1 MGGMDP
7 WIIPGERYYYGWYAG
22 ADRQDL
28 PHHRPDGAIKAEIVE
43 RLRHNPLTAG
53 CHLRVDVK
61 QAVVI
66 LQGDV
71 ATRVAK
77 RAAGDDCWDTLGV
90 ADVSNQLSVA
100 GDSEA
105 GALHA
110 RDVMTR
116 DPVVLV
122 ANATIRDA
130 AAAMRAG
137 NIGDVVLID
146 DERRPIGIVTD
157 RDLVVRGIAA
167 DVDPATSLDQ
177 LRGPMLHTVGPDATL
192 AETVGAMVTHA
203 VRRIPV
209 VEDGHLLGIVT
220 LADLARRRDPGS
232 ALAAI
237 ACAEPELDDE

>member
-1 MGGMDP
+1 MEP
-7 WIIPGERYYYGWYAG
+7 WIIPGERYYYGWYGG
-22 ADRQDL
+22 ADRQDM

-43 RLRHNPLTAG
+43 RLRQNPHTAG

-100 GDSEA
+100 GDASA
-105 GALHA
+105 DALRVA
-110 RDVMTR
+110 DVMTR
-116 DPVVLV
+116 DPVVLL
-122 ANATIRDA
+122 ADATIHDA

-137 NIGDVVLID
+137 RIGDVILID
-146 DERRPIGIVTD
+146 EDRHPVGIVTD
-157 RDLVVRGIAA
+157 RDLVVRGVAA
-167 DVDPATSLDQ
+167 DLDPATAVGS
-177 LRGPMLHTVGPDATL
+177 LRGPKLHTVAPSATL
-192 AETVGAMVTHA
+192 AEAVGAMVAHA
-203 VRRIPV
+203 VRRLPV
-209 VEDGHLLGIVT
+209 VEDGHLLGVVT

-237 ACAEPELDDE
+237 ACAEPALDDH